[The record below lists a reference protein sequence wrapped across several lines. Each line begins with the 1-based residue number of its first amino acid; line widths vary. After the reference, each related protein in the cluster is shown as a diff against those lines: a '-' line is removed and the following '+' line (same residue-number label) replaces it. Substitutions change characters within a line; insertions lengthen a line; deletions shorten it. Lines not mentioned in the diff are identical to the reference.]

1 MTGGIVTRQY
11 RRYWCHQYRWS
22 YHPQMTKNSRKVPL
36 ADWQVEDSK
45 RLKALYAAKRSE
57 LGLTQDRIAA
67 ELGEG
72 VTQGAVSH
80 FMNGR
85 TALSLRAASVFAKA
99 LQVPV
104 SAFSPK
110 LAEQLEDMR
119 AVPLMGVVMDSLEA
133 YHASKVG
140 NLSENSMVS
149 TPLPEGADEDELD
162 GRYAYVPQYDAKA
175 AAGLGSENPH
185 VEIRS
190 TLAFKREWLRVKGAK
205 PDQLIVIYAEG
216 ESMWPT
222 INHGDVLLVDRSRI
236 EPADGQVFVLAG
248 SEGAIVKRLVQG
260 PLGQWILRSDN
271 EDKKEHPDRYHLRS
285 NGNEHRIIGKV
296 IWRGGDL

>member
-1 MTGGIVTRQY
+1 MKKPIRT
-11 RRYWCHQYRWS
+11 
-22 YHPQMTKNSRKVPL
+22 PL
-36 ADWQVEDSK
+36 S
-45 RLKALYAAKRSE
+45 
-57 LGLTQDRIAA
+57 
-67 ELGEG
+67 
-72 VTQGAVSH
+72 
-80 FMNGR
+80 
-85 TALSLRAASVFAKA
+85 
-99 LQVPV
+99 
-104 SAFSPK
+104 
-110 LAEQLEDMR
+110 AEQLADAKRLHEIYKQRVKESRDDPSKPALTQTEVGERCEWKSPQSTVSQYMTGKV
-119 AVPLMGVVMDSLEA
+119 ALNLEA
-133 YHASKVG
+133 LVK
-140 NLSENSMVS
+140 LSEALDFEPAKVSPTLAAGIRRASSQPLHTTEAANS
-149 TPLPEGADEDELD
+149 PLPEGADEDELD

-222 INHGDVLLVDRSRI
+222 INDGDVLLVDRSRI

-248 SEGAIVKRLVQG
+248 SDGAIVKRLVQG
-260 PLGQWILRSDN
+260 PLGQWVLRSDN
-271 EDKKEHPDRYHLRS
+271 EDKEEHPDRYHLRS

>member
-1 MTGGIVTRQY
+1 
-11 RRYWCHQYRWS
+11 
-22 YHPQMTKNSRKVPL
+22 MTKNSRKVPL

-45 RLKALYAAKRSE
+45 RLKALYNQKRAE

-67 ELGEG
+67 ELGDG

-104 SAFSPK
+104 SAFSPR
-110 LAEQLEDMR
+110 LAEDLD
-119 AVPLMGVVMDSLEA
+119 ALL
-133 YHASKVG
+133 YHPNVG
-140 NLSENSMVS
+140 NPTKEWSEPIDDVGRAHAVS
-149 TPLPEGADEDELD
+149 PLPEGSDEEELD
-162 GRYAYVPQYDAKA
+162 GRYAYVPQFDAKA

-190 TLAFKREWLRVKGAK
+190 TLAFKREWLKVKGAK
-205 PDQLIVIYAEG
+205 ADQLIVIYAEG
-216 ESMWPT
+216 QSMWPT
-222 INHGDVLLVDRSRI
+222 INDRDVLLVDRSRI
-236 EPADGQVFVLAG
+236 DPIDRQVFVLAG
-248 SEGAIVKRLVQG
+248 ADGTIVKRLVQA
-260 PLGQWILRSDN
+260 PLGRWILRSDN
-271 EDKKEHPDRYHLRS
+271 DDKDQHPDRYFFRS
-285 NGNEHRIIGKV
+285 EDNEHRIIGQV

>member
-1 MTGGIVTRQY
+1 MTSGIVCSQY
-11 RRYWCHQYRWS
+11 RRYWCSEYRWS
-22 YHPQMTKNSRKVPL
+22 YHSQMTKNSRKLPL
-36 ADWQVEDSK
+36 ADWQVEDSR
-45 RLKALYAAKRSE
+45 RLKALYNQKRSE

-67 ELGEG
+67 ELGDG

-85 TALSLRAASVFAKA
+85 TALSLRAAAVFAKS

-104 SAFSPK
+104 SAFSPR
-110 LAEQLEDMR
+110 LAKQLEEMR
-119 AVPLMGVVMDSLEA
+119 AVPLLGAALEA
-133 YHASKVG
+133 WDHYQNAHDDHSVKAV
-140 NLSENSMVS
+140 
-149 TPLPEGADEDELD
+149 TPLPEGSDQEELD

-175 AAGLGSENPH
+175 AAGIGSENPH

-205 PDQLIVIYAEG
+205 ADQLIVIYAEG

-222 INHGDVLLVDRSRI
+222 INDGDVLLVDRSKVDPVDR
-236 EPADGQVFVLAG
+236 QVFVLASADG
-248 SEGAIVKRLVQG
+248 TLVKRLIQG
-260 PLGQWILRSDN
+260 PLGQWVLRSDN
-271 EDKKEHPDRYHLRS
+271 EDKVAHPDRYYLRS
-285 NGNEHRIIGKV
+285 NGNEHRIIGQV